1 MSHAQAEAITGG
13 PVPATTALIRYAPGT
28 GYAEIRSSLTALDNV
43 AAFQDA
49 KAIYNLAQSFMT
61 LFYAFVGVMLAFG
74 AAMSFALIFNSM
86 SVNIAERRREIATL
100 LAVGMERRSISQL
113 ITAENMLVALLG
125 IPLGLVAGYF
135 VAQAAMA
142 SFASDLFSFD
152 LYVKPMTY
160 VWSALA
166 ILAVALISQWPGLR
180 AIRNVNIPEIVK
192 ERSE

>member
-1 MSHAQAEAITGG
+1 
-13 PVPATTALIRYAPGT
+13 
-28 GYAEIRSSLTALDNV
+28 
-43 AAFQDA
+43 
-49 KAIYNLAQSFMT
+49 
-61 LFYAFVGVMLAFG
+61 VMLAFG